1 MSQTQC
7 PYQGGGQSGG
17 TKQNKPINNI
27 FLKNPFFF
35 TLLHSLMNLW
45 YHNTASAH
53 WEQSYMFTS
62 VTSQGNDH
70 AVTGKWNWFCH
81 QGRPVQVLKIKE
93 AMSRYLCCSPACN
106 TCSSSCKKEKLW
118 ASPKFPCRDFGT
130 AVRLQRYLRQV
141 GKGPSKHTWWSTKIA
156 EGSYISGPFSS

>member
-1 MSQTQC
+1 MIKKSKIAISYSLEDNYNLSHLMSQTQC

-27 FLKNPFFF
+27 FFKNPFFF

-70 AVTGKWNWFCH
+70 AVTGKWNWFWH
-81 QGRPVQVLKIKE
+81 Q
-93 AMSRYLCCSPACN
+93 AHA
-106 TCSSSCKKEKLW
+106 
-118 ASPKFPCRDFGT
+118 
-130 AVRLQRYLRQV
+130 
-141 GKGPSKHTWWSTKIA
+141 GP
-156 EGSYISGPFSS
+156 ED